1 MSNYF
6 NRLPNLEYVSRL
18 KDAKISDYITVKNF
32 FKKGILREDI
42 FENLMS
48 FQKYK
53 IIGNERPDNVAKK
66 IYDNPDLDWLVLVS
80 NNIIHIQ
87 NEWPMTQN
95 DLDDYLLSKYG
106 NYETLYSGIHHYE
119 SKEITDENGVIL
131 FPEGLY
137 IDQNY
142 EFVYTNSSG
151 IPQRSRPAVPVTN
164 YDYEL
169 KIEDNKRN
177 INVLKPKYVNLVID
191 DLKSMMEYKKG
202 STQYVNGTLKR
213 ADNIKLYS

>member
-1 MSNYF
+1 MSDYF

-66 IYDNPDLDWLVLVS
+66 IYDNPNLDWLVLVS

-95 DLDDYLLSKYG
+95 DFDDYLLSKYG
-106 NYETLYSGIHHYE
+106 NYETLYGGIHHYE
-119 SKEITDENGVIL
+119 SKEVKDENGVIL

-142 EFVYTNSSG
+142 EFIYTNSSG
-151 IPQRSRPAVPVTN
+151 ILQRSRPAVPITN

-177 INVLKPKYVNLVID
+177 INLLKPKYVNLVID
-191 DLKSMMEYKKG
+191 DLKSIMEYKKG

>member
-1 MSNYF
+1 MSDYF

-66 IYDNPDLDWLVLVS
+66 IYDNPNLDWLVLVS

-106 NYETLYSGIHHYE
+106 NYETLYGGIHHYE
-119 SKEITDENGVIL
+119 SKEVKDENGVIL

-142 EFVYTNSSG
+142 EFTYTNSSG
-151 IPQRSRPAVPVTN
+151 ILQRSRPAVPITN

-169 KIEDNKRN
+169 KIEDDKRN
-177 INVLKPKYVNLVID
+177 ISLLKPKYVNLVID
-191 DLKSMMEYKKG
+191 DLKSIMEYKKG